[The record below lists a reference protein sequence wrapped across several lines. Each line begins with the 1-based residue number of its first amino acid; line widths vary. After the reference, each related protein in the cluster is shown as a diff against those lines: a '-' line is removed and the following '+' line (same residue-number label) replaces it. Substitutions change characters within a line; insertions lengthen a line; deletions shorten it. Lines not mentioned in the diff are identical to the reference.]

1 MNELASNRAPRD
13 NVSPLGKAIAHE
25 SAALHVTGR
34 AVYCD
39 DIPEPAGCA
48 HAAMGLG
55 PAYPARILA
64 MDLEAVRAAP
74 GVLGVYTASDIPGEN
89 NAGSVIHDEPLLASD
104 ETRYAQQPLFVV
116 VAEERD
122 QARRAA
128 RLAKFEAEELPAV
141 VTFDQIAEASQAV
154 CPPLEVVTGTP
165 VEALARAP
173 HRLDGRIDIGGQEHM
188 YLEGQ
193 IALALPSP
201 DGLRVVSSTQHPTE
215 VQEML
220 CHLLELD
227 SAEVTVEVRRMGGGF
242 GGKESQAAH
251 TAMMAALAAHHL
263 DRPVKLRLDR
273 DDDMA
278 TTGKR
283 HDFRVDYSLG
293 YDDSGRISVATFD
306 LDARCGHSA
315 DLSAAVCDRA
325 VFHSDNAYF
334 LPEHRITSRRLKSN
348 TVSNTAYRGF
358 GGPQG
363 MVAIERAIDQIA
375 AKLGKDPLDLRY
387 ENLYGNHGDITP
399 YGMQVQERV
408 LEPLMRQLEASS
420 DYRARRAAIEAS
432 NADNNAKGGRYRRG
446 IALTPVKFGIS
457 FTISVLNQAGALL
470 NIYKDGSILLNH
482 GGTEM
487 GQGLY
492 LKVAQVV
499 AHQFG
504 LPIEMVKVSA
514 TRTDKVP
521 NTSPTAASSGS
532 DLNGMA
538 ALAACKTLKDR
549 LTRFLQQK
557 FGTDAL
563 PIFKDGRVMIG
574 FNQMSFSEM
583 ARAAWF
589 ARVPLSATGHYATP
603 GIGWDQATGKGRPF
617 FYFSHGAAVS
627 EVEVD
632 TLTGANRVLRA
643 DLLHDVGQSINPAL
657 DLGQIEGAYI
667 QGMGWL
673 TMEELVFDAKG
684 RLLTHAPSTY
694 KIPTASDRP
703 DVMNIGLFANKNPEA
718 TVYRS
723 KAVGEPPFMLAISV
737 HSALAH
743 AIASLGAAGHWPAL
757 NAPATAEEVLR
768 CLDLARE
775 TR

>member
-1 MNELASNRAPRD
+1 MNQISKPEIAN
-13 NVSPLGKAIAHE
+13 PLGRALEHD
-25 SAALHVTGR
+25 SAGQHVTGQ
-34 AVYCD
+34 ALYCD
-39 DIPEPAGCA
+39 DIREPAGCL

-55 PAYPARILA
+55 PAFPARIVA
-64 MDLEAVRAAP
+64 MDLDAVRQAP
-74 GVLGVYTASDIPGEN
+74 GVVAVFTAADIPGEN
-89 NAGSVIHDEPLLASD
+89 NAGSVVHDEPLLASD
-104 ETRYAQQPLFVV
+104 QTSYAQQPLFVV
-116 VAEERD
+116 AAETRD

-128 RLAKFEAEELPAV
+128 RLAKFEAEERPAA
-141 VTFDQIAEASQAV
+141 VTYDQIVERDEHV
-154 CPPLEVVTGTP
+154 MPTLEVVTGDA
-165 VEALARAP
+165 EAALAKAQ
-173 HRLDGRIDIGGQEHM
+173 HKLEGRIEIGGQEHM

-220 CHLLELD
+220 GHLLELS
-227 SAEVTVEVRRMGGGF
+227 SAEITVEVRRMGGAF

-251 TAMMAALAAHHL
+251 TAMMATLAAYHTG
-263 DRPVKLRLDR
+263 RPVKLRLDR
-273 DDDMA
+273 DDDMV

-283 HDFRVDYSLG
+283 HDFRVDYRLG
-293 YDDSGRISVATFD
+293 YDDSGRVYAGTFD
-306 LDARCGHSA
+306 LAARCGHSA

-334 LPEHRITSRRLKSN
+334 IPEHRITSHRYRSN

-363 MVAIERAIDQIA
+363 MVAIERAMDQIA
-375 AKLGKDPLDLRY
+375 ARLGKDPLDVRL
-387 ENLYGNHGDITP
+387 ENLYGRHGDIAP
-399 YGMQVQERV
+399 YGMQVKERV
-408 LEPLMRQLEASS
+408 LEPLIRQLEVSA
-420 DYRARRAAIEAS
+420 DYRQRRAEIEAANQS
-432 NADNNAKGGRYRRG
+432 AGRYRRG

-457 FTISVLNQAGALL
+457 FTISFLNQAGALL
-470 NIYKDGSILLNH
+470 NIYKDGSILINH

-504 LPIEMVKVSA
+504 VPLDMVKISA

-521 NTSPTAASSGS
+521 NTSPTAASSGT
-532 DLNGMA
+532 DLNGAA
-538 ALAACKTLKDR
+538 ALAACKTLKQR

-557 FGTDAL
+557 FETDAL
-563 PIFKDGRVMIG
+563 PLFKDGRVLIG
-574 FNQMSFSEM
+574 FHHMSFAEM

-589 ARVPLSATGHYATP
+589 ARIPLSATGHFATP
-603 GIGWDQATGKGRPF
+603 GIGWDAKTGKGRPF
-617 FYFSHGAAVS
+617 FYFAHGAAVS
-627 EVEVD
+627 EVEID
-632 TLTGANRVLRA
+632 TLTGANRVVRA
-643 DLLHDVGQSINPAL
+643 DLLHDVGQSINPAI

-673 TMEELVFDAKG
+673 TMEQLVFNDKG
-684 RLLTHAPSTY
+684 QLLTHAPSTY
-694 KIPTASDRP
+694 KIPTATDRP
-703 DVMNIGLFANKNPEA
+703 DVLNITLYDNKNPEA
-718 TVYRS
+718 TVHRS

-743 AIASLGAAGHWPAL
+743 AISGLGGPGYWPDL
-757 NAPATAEEVLR
+757 DAPATAEEVLR
-768 CLDLARE
+768 CLDAANAAAV
-775 TR
+775 

>member
-1 MNELASNRAPRD
+1 MNQMSKPASKPQIMSPMGRAVEHD
-13 NVSPLGKAIAHE
+13 
-25 SAALHVTGR
+25 SASQHVTGQ
-34 AVYCD
+34 AIYCD
-39 DIPEPAGCA
+39 DIREPAGCL

-55 PAYPARILA
+55 PAYPAKIRA
-64 MDLEAVRAAP
+64 MNLDAVRQAP
-74 GVLGVYTASDIPGEN
+74 GVVAVFTAADIPGEN
-89 NAGSVIHDEPLLASD
+89 NAGSVVHDEPLLATDQTS
-104 ETRYAQQPLFVV
+104 YPQQPLFVV
-116 VAEERD
+116 AAETRD

-128 RLAKFEAEELPAV
+128 RMATFEADELPAAV
-141 VTFDQIAEASQAV
+141 NFDQIVERDEHV
-154 CPPLEVVTGTP
+154 MPTLEVVTGDA
-165 VEALARAP
+165 EAALSKSA
-173 HRLDGRIDIGGQEHM
+173 HRLEGRIEIGGQEHM

-220 CHLLELD
+220 SHLLEI
-227 SAEVTVEVRRMGGGF
+227 SAAEITVEVRRMGGAF

-251 TAMMAALAAHHL
+251 TAMMAALAAYHTG
-263 DRPVKLRLDR
+263 RPVKLRPDR
-273 DDDMA
+273 DDDMV

-283 HDFRVDYSLG
+283 HEFRVDYRLG
-293 YDDSGRISVATFD
+293 YGDDGRVYAGTFD
-306 LDARCGHSA
+306 LAARCGHSA

-334 LPEHRITSRRLKSN
+334 VPEHRITSHRYRSN

-363 MVAIERAIDQIA
+363 MVAIERAMDQIA
-375 AKLGKDPLDLRY
+375 ASLGKDPLDVRY
-387 ENLYGNHGDITP
+387 ENLYGRHGDIAP
-399 YGMQVQERV
+399 YGMQVKERV
-408 LEPLMRQLEASS
+408 LEPLMRQLEESS
-420 DYRARRAAIEAS
+420 NYRQRRAEIETANQS
-432 NADNNAKGGRYRRG
+432 GGRYRRG

-457 FTISVLNQAGALL
+457 FTISFLNQAGALL
-470 NIYKDGSILLNH
+470 NIYKDGSILINH

-504 LPIEMVKVSA
+504 VPLDMVKISA

-538 ALAACKTLKDR
+538 ALVACKTLKQR
-549 LTRFLQQK
+549 LTQYLQQK
-557 FGTDAL
+557 FDTDAL
-563 PIFKDGRVMIG
+563 PIFKDGRVSIG
-574 FNQMSFSEM
+574 FHHVSFPEL
-583 ARAAWF
+583 AHAAWF
-589 ARVPLSATGHYATP
+589 ARIPLSATGHYATP
-603 GIGWDQATGKGRPF
+603 GIGWDAKTGKGRPF
-617 FYFSHGAAVS
+617 FYFAHGAAVS
-627 EVEVD
+627 EVEID
-632 TLTGANRVLRA
+632 TLTGANRVVRA
-643 DLLHDVGQSINPAL
+643 DLLHDVGQSLNPAI

-673 TMEELVFDAKG
+673 TMEELVYSDKG
-684 RLLTHAPSTY
+684 QLLTHAPSTY
-694 KIPTASDRP
+694 KIPTATDRP
-703 DVMNIGLFANKNPEA
+703 DVLNIALFDNKNPEP
-718 TVYRS
+718 TVNRS

-743 AIASLGAAGHWPAL
+743 AISGLGGAGYWPDL

-768 CLDLARE
+768 CLDAARQGA
-775 TR
+775 

>member
-1 MNELASNRAPRD
+1 MNQADIRRAPRETA
-13 NVSPLGKAIAHE
+13 SPLGKALTHE

-34 AVYCD
+34 AIYCD
-39 DIPEPAGCA
+39 DIGEPAGCL

-55 PAYPARILA
+55 PAYPARITA
-64 MDLEAVRAAP
+64 MDLDAVRSAP
-74 GVLGVYTASDIPGEN
+74 GVRGVYTAGDIPGEN
-89 NAGSVIHDEPLLASD
+89 NAGSVIHDEPLLATD

-116 VAEERD
+116 VADQRD

-128 RLAKFEAEELPAV
+128 RLAKIEAEELPAQ
-141 VTFDQIAEASQAV
+141 VTFDQIAEAATEV
-154 CPPLEVVTGTP
+154 CPPLEIVTGSP
-165 VEALARAP
+165 ADALNKAP
-173 HRLDGRIDIGGQEHM
+173 HRLEGRIDIGGQEHM

-273 DDDMA
+273 DDDMV

-283 HDFRVDYSLG
+283 HDFRVDYALG
-293 YDDSGRISVATFD
+293 YDERGRILAATFD

-325 VFHSDNAYF
+325 AFHSDNAYF

-387 ENLYGNHGDITP
+387 ENLYGRHGDVAP

-420 DYRARRAAIEAS
+420 DYRARRADVDAH
-432 NADNNAKGGRYRRG
+432 NATGGRYRRG

-504 LPIEMVKVSA
+504 LPIDAVKVSA

-521 NTSPTAASSGS
+521 NTSPTAASSGT

-549 LTRFLQQK
+549 ITKFLQQK
-557 FGTDAL
+557 FDTDAL
-563 PIFKDGRVMIG
+563 PIFKDGRVYIG
-574 FNQMSFSEM
+574 FNQMSFSEL
-583 ARAAWF
+583 AHAAWF
-589 ARVPLSATGHYATP
+589 ARIPLSATGHYATP

-617 FYFSHGAAVS
+617 FYFAHGAAVS

-632 TLTGANRVLRA
+632 TLTGSNRVVRA

-703 DVMNIGLFANKNPEA
+703 DVMNIELFANKNPEA

-743 AIASLGAAGHWPAL
+743 AISGLGGAGYWPEL

-768 CLDLARE
+768 CLDLARQS
-775 TR
+775 R